1 MGELD
6 GKVAIVTGAGRERG
20 IGVGAAIELARNGA
34 SVVLTDVAR
43 PVPELEWFGIPT
55 VADDMAG
62 LEQGVAEIESLGG
75 TARAIAVDVRSEEE
89 IRSCVERTIDEF
101 GKVDILFNN
110 AGTPIGAQPFLEMP
124 DDVWQQ
130 SWLVNVMGMVWFS
143 RAVIPVMQQNGSGTI
158 INNSS
163 IAGIKVWPDFAAYS
177 ATKFAVI
184 GLTRSLALDF
194 GKDGIRVNAVCP
206 GDIDTQMGDIALQL
220 VAMQEGITVADVEG
234 QAPDAIALGRRG
246 LGEDVGRVVAWLAG
260 PGSGYVSGVSIPV
273 EGAWAGGL

>member
-1 MGELD
+1 MGDLD

-20 IGVGAAIELARNGA
+20 IGIAAAIELARHGA

-55 VADDMAG
+55 VAEDMAG
-62 LEQGVAEIESLGG
+62 LEKGVAEIEAFGG
-75 TARAIAVDVRSEEE
+75 TARAMAVDVRSEEE
-89 IRSCVERTIDEF
+89 IAACVRQTIEEF
-101 GKVDILFNN
+101 GTVDILFNN
-110 AGTPIGAQPFLEMP
+110 AGTPIGAQPFLEMS

-130 SWLVNVMGMVWFS
+130 SWMVNVMGMVWFS
-143 RAVIPVMQQNGSGTI
+143 RAVIPAMQGNGGGSI

-206 GDIDTQMGDIALQL
+206 GDIDTKMGDIALEL
-220 VAMQEGITVADVEG
+220 AAMQEGITVADMDG
-234 QAPDAIALGRRG
+234 QAPGAIALGRRG
-246 LGEDVGRVVAWLAG
+246 LGEDVGKVVAWLAG
-260 PGSGYVSGVSIPV
+260 PESGYVSGASIPV
-273 EGAWAGGL
+273 EGAWAEGL